1 MHRIKDGDSM
11 RKFIIAML
19 IFGAVGYCLFRI
31 IHIVQMEQ
39 SPQTD
44 VECGRYYLDN
54 GKQQAYIDILSADA
68 SQDTF
73 VISFSGYDF
82 KDTLQ
87 GIMNTYGTVTIGEE
101 ITKEDGNTVVVKNE
115 SECEE
120 FTAIKQARLQQEY
133 DAYLAQNTHTYYLV
147 YEYDPVLGWYQY
159 ADSECRN
166 LFDLRYDPKRKLIE
180 FDMYLWHME
189 EGAV

>member
-1 MHRIKDGDSM
+1 M

-19 IFGAVGYCLFRI
+19 IFGAIGYCSFRI
-31 IHIVQMEQ
+31 IRIMQMAQ
-39 SPQTD
+39 SPKNH

-54 GKQQAYIDILSADA
+54 GNRQAYIEILTVDSER
-68 SQDTF
+68 DTF
-73 VISFSGYDF
+73 TMAIEGYDF
-82 KDTLQ
+82 PDTLQ
-87 GIMNTYGTVTIGEE
+87 MIMNTDVTVHIGEVF
-101 ITKEDGNTVVVKNE
+101 TKEDGTTLTIANE
-115 SECEE
+115 SQCEE
-120 FTAIKQARLQQEY
+120 YAAEKQDQLQRQY
-133 DAYLAQNTHTYYLV
+133 HTYLTQDIHTYNLV
-147 YEYDPVLGWYQY
+147 FEYDPVLGWYQY